1 MSGIKNIFYNYNYNR
16 TFIETG
22 SYYGDGIQKALDAGF
37 ENIISI
43 EITPKYYELCKEKFK
58 DYPNVK
64 IILGD
69 TVNVLPEILKNTT
82 EACTI
87 WVDAHYTEP
96 STNFGTKWCP
106 LMEELENLKNGLIPH
121 TILIDDLR
129 VWTEKK
135 YDFNIEDIKK
145 AVLEINPNYTISFD
159 EGFVAND
166 VLVAEYKVEEIKEV
180 VVEKPVETPVAKKL
194 TKKPA
199 VKKTIK
205 KPVTKKTTKK
215 STKTNK

>member
-1 MSGIKNIFYNYNYNR
+1 MSGIRNIFHSYNYNN

-22 SYYGDGIQKALDAGF
+22 SYYGDGIKKALDAGF

-43 EITPKYYELCKEKFK
+43 EITPKYYELCKKKFK
-58 DYPNVK
+58 DYPNVE

-69 TVNVLPEILKNTT
+69 TVDVLPEILKNTT

-87 WVDAHYTEP
+87 WLDAHYTEP
-96 STNFGTKWCP
+96 STNFGEKWCP
-106 LMEELENLKNGLIPH
+106 LMEELENLKDSLVPH
-121 TILIDDLR
+121 TILINDLR
-129 VWTEKK
+129 IWTQAI
-135 YDFNIEDIKK
+135 YDFNIKDIKRK
-145 AVLEINPNYTISFD
+145 ILEINSDYTMSLA
-159 EGFVAND
+159 EGFIPND
-166 VLVAEYKVEEIKEV
+166 VLVAEYKVEVKEV